1 MGCKSDQ
8 PAPWLCASWL
18 TEMPLIVE
26 DGSGLPD
33 ANAYVDIPYISTYLL
48 GEQLEAWE
56 ALTESEQES
65 AIIRATR
72 AVDILF
78 NWLGTRETLGQGL
91 SWPRSNVVYEGFEI
105 EGVPTAVQKAT
116 AEAVGLVL
124 GEAEFFSEEADV
136 EIASEKVD
144 VIAVSY
150 RTGQAGE
157 KKEITKFEVLNCLVR
172 GLYRIKNGGF
182 RTVPVERV

>member
-1 MGCKSDQ
+1 
-8 PAPWLCASWL
+8 
-18 TEMPLIVE
+18 MPLIVE

-33 ANAYVDIPYISTYLL
+33 ANAYVDIPYVSSYLL

-56 ALTESEQES
+56 ALSEPEQES
-65 AIIRATR
+65 AIIKATR
-72 AVDILF
+72 AVDTLYD
-78 NWLGTRETLGQGL
+78 WLGTRKTLEQGL

-105 EGVPTAVQKAT
+105 EGVPSAVQKAT

-124 GEAEFFSEEADV
+124 DGAEFFSEEADM

-150 RTGQAGE
+150 RTRQTGE
-157 KKEITKFEVLNCLVR
+157 KKEATKFEALNRLVR
-172 GLYRIKNGGF
+172 GLYRTEGGGGF
-182 RTVPVERV
+182 GAARVERV